1 MPLEFIVQA
10 DFFVARQG
18 GGGGGSGYVNPDI
31 FKTFSMSNGAK
42 SGNGQVRITPVN

>member
-10 DFFVARQG
+10 DFFAARQG
-18 GGGGGSGYVNPDI
+18 GGFGYVNPDI